1 MEIFKLQPI
10 FKDYIWGGQ
19 RLREDFGFQSD
30 LPKLAE
36 GWMLACHQ
44 AGMNTIDGG
53 SYDGQPK
60 KRFAAPTP
68 PDSPIFRCSLS

>member
-1 MEIFKLQPI
+1 MEILKLKPI

-36 GWMLACHQ
+36 
-44 AGMNTIDGG
+44 AGCLPAT
-53 SYDGQPK
+53 
-60 KRFAAPTP
+60 R
-68 PDSPIFRCSLS
+68 RV